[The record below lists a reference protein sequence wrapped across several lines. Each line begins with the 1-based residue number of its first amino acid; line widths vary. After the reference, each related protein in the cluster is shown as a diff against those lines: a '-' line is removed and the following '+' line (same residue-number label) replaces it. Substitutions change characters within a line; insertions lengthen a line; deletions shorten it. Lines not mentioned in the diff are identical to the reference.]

1 MVQSVGLDEFR
12 IEAFVFIAND
22 FFPWFVYFLDL
33 PLIFII
39 LLTANRIEWSIPKFL
54 IVVIWFSQP
63 SYDST
68 FIILMIFVSS
78 SYLFFKY
85 IAILLAAF
93 IKLEMFAV
101 SLLVKK
107 LHTFYGR
114 IKLNAVFYCCIFVLV
129 AIVFIFNMNFPLAA
143 IDPIQSASFSGER
156 LAVVRL
162 LGYLAMPVSAILAI
176 DVGAGVSSN
185 WIRMQVL
192 LSVIV
197 LFLSM
202 RTWSF
207 LWLWFFISV
216 FVALAV
222 NFYQARYVIV
232 IVFSVMLLQTNS
244 RGRAK

>member
-22 FFPWFVYFLDL
+22 FFPWFVYFLDV
-33 PLIFII
+33 PLIFIL
-39 LLTANRIEWSIPKFL
+39 LLTTNRIKWSIPKFL
-54 IVVIWFSQP
+54 IVAIWFSQP

-78 SYLFFKY
+78 SYLFCKY
-85 IAILLAAF
+85 IAILVAPF

-101 SLLVKK
+101 SFLMNKIY
-107 LHTFYGR
+107 TFYGR
-114 IKLNAVFYCCIFVLV
+114 IKPKIVLCCCIFLLV
-129 AIVFIFNMNFPLAA
+129 AIVFVLNMNFPLAV

-162 LGYLAMPVSAILAI
+162 LGYLAMPVSAMLSI
-176 DVGAGVSSN
+176 DLGAGVSSN

-192 LSVIV
+192 LSAIV

-232 IVFSVMLLQTNS
+232 IVFAVILLQTNS
-244 RGRAK
+244 RGRCK